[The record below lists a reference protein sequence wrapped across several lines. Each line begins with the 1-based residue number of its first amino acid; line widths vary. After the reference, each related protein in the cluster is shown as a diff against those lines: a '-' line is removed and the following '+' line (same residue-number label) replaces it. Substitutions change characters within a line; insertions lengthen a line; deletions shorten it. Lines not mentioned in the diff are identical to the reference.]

1 MEKLKMIFD
10 EYLRLCGYKQ
20 GGTGSNQYVQ
30 TGQNGP
36 FAKLSL
42 DEIASQLDRG
52 ITRSLK
58 SYRFNERTIR

>member
-10 EYLRLCGYKQ
+10 KYVRLCGYKQ

>member
-1 MEKLKMIFD
+1 MGNSLLAVREINHKYIVV
-10 EYLRLCGYKQ
+10 
-20 GGTGSNQYVQ
+20 GGNGSNQYVQ
-30 TGQNGP
+30 TVQNGP

-58 SYRFNERTIR
+58 SYRFYERSIK